1 MTSKLRSDTS
11 RANGAKSQG
20 PKSAETRAI
29 SSQNA
34 LKHGFTSCHTT
45 VLKCEDEDEFQA
57 AIDRHYVTYH
67 PATTAQEDLVDEMI
81 SARWRIRRVRI
92 AETQLLNLEMIR
104 SHAAVVKL
112 YTEPEPGTHLA
123 EAFRSL
129 MNHTFSLFSRYE
141 SRLLRLHAYA
151 YRTLRE
157 LQKSDPE
164 PNSLVAGIEP
174 EPDPAPAIEQTA
186 PAASPEPECQDD
198 QTNPAAR
205 ASSLGETPQPHD
217 SKKPSHR
224 RFLSAH
230 RSEWR
235 LIVPRLAPGK
245 LLRRQ

>member
-29 SSQNA
+29 SAQNA

-45 VLKCEDEDEFQA
+45 VLKCEDLDEFQD

-67 PATTAQEDLVDEMI
+67 PANTAQENLVDEMV

-92 AETQLLNLEMIR
+92 AETQLLDLEMIR
-104 SHAAVVKL
+104 NHAAVEKS
-112 YTEPEPGTHLA
+112 YTEPEPGAHLA
-123 EAFRSL
+123 EAVRTL
-129 MNHTFSLFSRYE
+129 MNHTFSLISRYE

-164 PNSLVAGIEP
+164 PDAPLVVSES
-174 EPDPAPAIEQTA
+174 EPDPMSPVEQTNSI
-186 PAASPEPECQDD
+186 PSTEPECMDD

-205 ASSLGETPQPHD
+205 ASVRRQAPQPPD

>member
-1 MTSKLRSDTS
+1 MTSKLRSETS
-11 RANGAKSQG
+11 RANGAKSHG

-45 VLKCEDEDEFQA
+45 VLKCEDEDEFEDT
-57 AIDRHYVTYH
+57 IDKHYVTYR
-67 PATTAQEDLVDEMI
+67 PATTAQENLVDEMI

-92 AETQLLNLEMIR
+92 AETRLFDLEMIR
-104 SHAAVVKL
+104 NQAAVEKF
-112 YTEPEPGTHLA
+112 YTQTDPGTHLA
-123 EAFRSL
+123 EAFRTL
-129 MNHTFSLFSRYE
+129 MDHTFSLISRYE
-141 SRLLRLHAYA
+141 SRLLRLHAHA

-164 PNSLVAGIEP
+164 PNAPVPASDP
-174 EPDPAPAIEQTA
+174 EPDPASAIEQTA
-186 PAASPEPECQDD
+186 SVPGPEPQCQVD

-205 ASSLGETPQPHD
+205 ASLPLPASQPHD
-217 SKKPSHR
+217 FKKPSHR

-235 LIVPRLAPGK
+235 LIIPRPAPGK
-245 LLRRQ
+245 LLRRL